1 MEMNISNV
9 YKFFKYKEMPSTPQ
23 RQLGERPRYKR
34 QNKHI
39 ILTKAYKK
47 ENNNKHIRYFE
58 TELQKKQEN

>member
-1 MEMNISNV
+1 
-9 YKFFKYKEMPSTPQ
+9 MPSTPQ

>member
-1 MEMNISNV
+1 MFTNSSNIKRCPLHPRDSLV
-9 YKFFKYKEMPSTPQ
+9 KDLDIKE
-23 RQLGERPRYKR
+23 
-34 QNKHI
+34 NKHI